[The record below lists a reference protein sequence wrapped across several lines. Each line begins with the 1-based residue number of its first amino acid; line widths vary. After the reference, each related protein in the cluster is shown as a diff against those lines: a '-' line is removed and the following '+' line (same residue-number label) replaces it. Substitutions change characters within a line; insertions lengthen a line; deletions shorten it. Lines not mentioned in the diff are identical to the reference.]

1 LRYRNKRICQQD
13 SVVVESLD
21 LKYGCLCRGGRR
33 RSRGYAV
40 DGCGVDSGCCVQ
52 SQGPPAAG
60 LDDVAGNPD
69 SGSDSDSNCGSEG
82 SGYVLA
88 EDSEYSKSRGY
99 LLNPD

>member
-1 LRYRNKRICQQD
+1 MRYRNKRVRQQD
-13 SVVVESLD
+13 GVVVESLD
-21 LKYGCLCRGGRR
+21 LKDGCLCRGGRR

-40 DGCGVDSGCCVQ
+40 DCGVDSGCCVQ
-52 SQGPPAAG
+52 SQGPPAGG

-69 SGSDSDSNCGSEG
+69 SGSDSDSNCGSEC

-88 EDSEYSKSRGY
+88 EDSGYGKSRGC